1 MKNSDLKKKK
11 KKKKKTKTFK
21 NAYQNK
27 RNISKH
33 ANKLSFHSFHIY
45 KKIVVKWD
53 SNPTPI
59 LTMQSNELT
68 LYQLS

>member
-1 MKNSDLKKKK
+1 MKNSDLKKKLK
-11 KKKKKTKTFK
+11 KRFK

-33 ANKLSFHSFHIY
+33 AKKLSFHFFHIY
-45 KKIVVKWD
+45 FKKNGVEVRFE
-53 SNPTPI
+53 PTPI

>member
-1 MKNSDLKKKK
+1 MKNSDLKKKEK
-11 KKKKKTKTFK
+11 KRFK

-33 ANKLSFHSFHIY
+33 AKKLSFHFFHIY
-45 KKIVVKWD
+45 KKNGVEVRFE
-53 SNPTPI
+53 PTPI